1 MNLFTHSSGRP
12 RGLRRW
18 FSKQHFL
25 KARARIPPLAC
36 FLLNSLKCKGSP
48 TFTKVFYNKWLV
60 IILTVITCLILLNYV
75 CLLIGKQYF
84 RLLYVSVAVTAT
96 YPCTRECMQL
106 CQASGYLRQHL

>member
-1 MNLFTHSSGRP
+1 MNSFTRSSGRP
-12 RGLRRW
+12 SGLRRW
-18 FSKQHFL
+18 FGKQHFL

-48 TFTKVFYNKWLV
+48 TFTKVLYNKWLV

>member
-1 MNLFTHSSGRP
+1 MSVHSLHNRYELIHSQ
-12 RGLRRW
+12 LRSAERSKGW

-48 TFTKVFYNKWLV
+48 TFTKVLYNKWLV

-75 CLLIGKQYF
+75 CLLNGKQ
-84 RLLYVSVAVTAT
+84 
-96 YPCTRECMQL
+96 
-106 CQASGYLRQHL
+106 